1 MEPTLLNLK
10 ISENQPK
17 IAGPPKI
24 VEATAFELVSTHPR
38 DVHFGLSDYTLKWFW
53 MLRSETPRAISP
65 MRAIGAGR
73 FLKGVW

>member
-24 VEATAFELVSTHPR
+24 VEARGFEPRVALYLLPYTASV
-38 DVHFGLSDYTLKWFW
+38 
-53 MLRSETPRAISP
+53 
-65 MRAIGAGR
+65 
-73 FLKGVW
+73 